1 MPPVQTTGATLKT
14 LVDTFLALIGTFIPV
29 LAGFALLL
37 FLWGGVKYIYNS
49 SETKGK
55 AEGKSAMIWGI
66 IALFVLFCIWGIIGL
81 LQTSVFPWQYFID
94 DSKIRT

>member
-55 AEGKSAMIWGI
+55 A
-66 IALFVLFCIWGIIGL
+66 
-81 LQTSVFPWQYFID
+81 
-94 DSKIRT
+94 

>member
-1 MPPVQTTGATLKT
+1 MDATITTEATLKT
-14 LVDTFLALIGTFIPV
+14 LVDMFLTLIGTFIPV

-55 AEGKSAMIWGI
+55 TEGKEAMIWGI
-66 IALFVLFCIWGIIGL
+66 IALFVLFSIWGILSL
-81 LQTSVFPWQYFID
+81 LQTSFFPWYYF
-94 DSKIRT
+94 DSKIPT